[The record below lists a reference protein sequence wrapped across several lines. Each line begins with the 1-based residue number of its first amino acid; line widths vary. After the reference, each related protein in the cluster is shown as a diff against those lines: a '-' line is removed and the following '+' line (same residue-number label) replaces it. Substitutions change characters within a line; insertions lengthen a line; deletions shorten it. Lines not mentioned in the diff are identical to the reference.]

1 MSLKCGIV
9 GLPNVG
15 KSTLFNAITNTS
27 NAQAAN
33 YPFCTIEPNVGLV
46 EVPDERLEKLGALVN
61 TQKLVH
67 NQLEI
72 VDIAGLVAGASK
84 GEGLGNQFLANIREC
99 DVIINVIRCFDDENI
114 VHVNGSTNPVRDLTT
129 IETELQLADISTLEK
144 IIANSEKKAKSR
156 NEEAILQLEVAKK
169 LMEYVS
175 NGKNA
180 INAILEE
187 KLDENELK
195 VAKQFCLLT
204 AKKAIYV
211 ANVKEDSLE
220 GNSYTK
226 ELEDFLKTRN
236 DSKNEKPIIICAS
249 IEAEISTFSKEEKI
263 EFLKSIN
270 CTESGLDK
278 VVKAGYSALG
288 LITFFTVGPKETRAW
303 QVKKGAT
310 APEAAGEIHTDF
322 QRGFIKAETIAYE
335 DYIEYKSEEA
345 VKEAGKLRTEGKDYI
360 VKDGDIFNFKFNV

>member
-27 NAQAAN
+27 NAQAEN
-33 YPFCTIEPNVGLV
+33 YPFCTIEPNVGRV
-46 EVPDERLEKLGALVN
+46 EVPDERLEKHGRLVN
-61 TQKLVH
+61 TQKLVY

-99 DVIINVIRCFDDENI
+99 DVIIHVIRCFDNPNV
-114 VHVNGSTNPVRDLTT
+114 VHVNGKTDPVSDLQT
-129 IETELQLADISTLEK
+129 IETELQLADIATLEK
-144 IIANSEKKAKSR
+144 IIANNEKKAKSR
-156 NEEAILQLEVAKK
+156 NEEAILQLETAKK
-169 LMEYVS
+169 IMDVIS
-175 NGKNA
+175 NGKMA
-180 INAILEE
+180 SDVE
-187 KLDENELK
+187 LDENELK

-204 AKKAIYV
+204 SKNAIYV
-211 ANVKEDSLE
+211 ANVDEDGLDGNAYTQSLE
-220 GNSYTK
+220 T
-226 ELEDFLKTRN
+226 FLAKRN
-236 DSKNEKPIIICAS
+236 AKPIIICAS
-249 IEAEISTFSKEEKI
+249 TEAEISTFSREEKMDY
-263 EFLKSIN
+263 LKSIN

-303 QVKKGAT
+303 QVKNNAT

-322 QRGFIKAETIAYE
+322 QKGFIKAETISYE
-335 DYIEYKSEEA
+335 DYIKYGNEEA
-345 VKEAGKLRTEGKDYI
+345 IKEAES
-360 VKDGDIFNFKFNV
+360 

>member
-15 KSTLFNAITNTS
+15 KSTLFNAITNTAK
-27 NAQAAN
+27 AQAEN
-33 YPFCTIEPNVGLV
+33 YPFCTIEPNVGKI
-46 EVPDERLEKLGALVN
+46 EVPDERLEKLGKLVN
-61 TQKLVH
+61 TQKLVF

-114 VHVNGSTNPVRDLTT
+114 VHVNGSTDPVRDLIT
-129 IETELQLADISTLEK
+129 IETELQIADITTLEK
-144 IIANSEKKAKSR
+144 IIQNNEKKAKSR
-156 NEEAILQLEVAKK
+156 NEEAILQLEVANKM
-169 LMEYVS
+169 MEYVS

-180 INAILEE
+180 INAILDD

-195 VAKQFCLLT
+195 VAKQFCLLS

-211 ANVKEDSLE
+211 ANVKENELN
-220 GNSYTK
+220 GNSHTQK
-226 ELEDFLKTRN
+226 LADFLKTRP
-236 DSKNEKPIIICAS
+236 DSKDEKPIIICAS
-249 IEAEISTFSKEEKI
+249 TEAEISTFSKEDKM

-278 VVKAGYSALG
+278 IVKAGYSALG
-288 LITFFTVGPKETRAW
+288 LITFFTAGPKETRAW
-303 QVKKGAT
+303 QVKKGAK
-310 APEAAGEIHTDF
+310 APEAAGVIHTDF
-322 QRGFIKAETIAYE
+322 QRGFIKAETISYE
-335 DYIEYKSEEA
+335 DFIEYKSEEA
-345 VKEAGKLRTEGKDYI
+345 VKEAGKLRTEGKEY
-360 VKDGDIFNFKFNV
+360 VVRDGDIFNFKFNV

>member
-27 NAQAAN
+27 NAQAEN
-33 YPFCTIEPNVGLV
+33 YPFCTIEPNVGRV
-46 EVPDERLEKLGALVN
+46 EVPDERLEKLGKLVN
-61 TQKLVH
+61 TQKLVY

-99 DVIINVIRCFDDENI
+99 DVIIHVIRCFDNPNV
-114 VHVNGSTNPVRDLTT
+114 VHVNGKTDPVSDLQT
-129 IETELQLADISTLEK
+129 IETELQLADMATLEK
-144 IIANSEKKAKSR
+144 IIANNEKKAKSR
-156 NEEAILQLEVAKK
+156 NEEAILQLETAKK
-169 LMEYVS
+169 IMNVISDGKMAS
-175 NGKNA
+175 NT
-180 INAILEE
+180 E
-187 KLDENELK
+187 LDENELK

-204 AKKAIYV
+204 AKNAIYV
-211 ANVKEDSLE
+211 ANVDE
-220 GNSYTK
+220 GGLNGNAYTK
-226 ELEDFLKTRN
+226 ALDEFLAKRN
-236 DSKNEKPIIICAS
+236 VKSIIICAS
-249 IEAEISTFSKEEKI
+249 IEAEISTFSKEEKL
-263 EFLKSIN
+263 EYLKSIN
-270 CTESGLDK
+270 CQESGLDK

-303 QVKKGAT
+303 QVKNNAT

-322 QRGFIKAETIAYE
+322 QKGFIKAETISYE
-335 DYIEYKSEEA
+335 DYIKYGNEEA
-345 VKEAGKLRTEGKDYI
+345 IKEAGKLRTEGKDYI

>member
-15 KSTLFNAITNTS
+15 KSTLFNAITNTA
-27 NAQAAN
+27 NAQAEN
-33 YPFCTIEPNVGLV
+33 YPFCTIEPNIGKV
-46 EVPDERLEKLGALVN
+46 EVPDERLVKLGKLVN
-61 TQKLVH
+61 TQKLVY

-114 VHVNGSTNPVRDLTT
+114 VHVSGSTDPVRDLET
-129 IETELQLADISTLEK
+129 IETELQLADISTLDK
-144 IIANSEKKAKSR
+144 IIANNEKKAKGR
-156 NEEAILQLEVAKK
+156 NEEAILQLDVAKK
-169 LMEYVS
+169 LKAFIES
-175 NGKNA
+175 GKMA
-180 INAILEE
+180 I
-187 KLDENELK
+187 DCELVEDKEQK

-211 ANVKEDSLE
+211 ANVKEDSLA
-220 GNSYTK
+220 GNKYTQQLS
-226 ELEDFLKTRN
+226 EFLLSRN
-236 DSKNEKPIIICAS
+236 TKNESTPIIICAA
-249 IEAEISTFSKEEKI
+249 IEAEISTFSKEEKV
-263 EFLKSIN
+263 EYLKSIN
-270 CTESGLDK
+270 CEESGLDK

-310 APEAAGEIHTDF
+310 APEAAGVIHTDF
-322 QRGFIKAETIAYE
+322 QRGFIKAETISYE
-335 DYIEYKSEEA
+335 DYIEYKSEDKI
-345 VKEAGKLRTEGKDYI
+345 KEAGKLRTEGKDYV

>member
-27 NAQAAN
+27 NAQAEN
-33 YPFCTIEPNVGLV
+33 YPFCTIEPNVGIV
-46 EVPDERLEKLGALVN
+46 EVPDGRLEKLGKLVN

-99 DVIINVIRCFDDENI
+99 DVIINVIRCFDDENV
-114 VHVNGSTNPVRDLTT
+114 VHVNGSTDPVRDLTT
-129 IETELQLADISTLEK
+129 IETELQLADITTLEK
-144 IIANSEKKAKSR
+144 IIQNNEKKAKSR
-156 NEEAILQLEVAKK
+156 NEDAVLQLEVAQKM
-169 LMEYVS
+169 MEYVS

-180 INAILEE
+180 INAILDD

-195 VAKQFCLLT
+195 IAKQFCLLT

-211 ANVKEDSLE
+211 ANVKENELQ
-220 GNSYTK
+220 GNNHTQK
-226 ELEDFLKTRN
+226 LADFLKTRQ
-236 DSKNEKPIIICAS
+236 DSKDEKPIIICAS
-249 IEAEISTFSKEEKI
+249 TEAEISTFSKEDKM

-278 VVKAGYSALG
+278 IVKAGYSALG
-288 LITFFTVGPKETRAW
+288 LITFFTAGPKETRAW
-303 QVKKGAT
+303 QVKKGAK
-310 APEAAGEIHTDF
+310 APEAAGVIHSDF

-335 DYIEYKSEEA
+335 DFIEYKSEEA
-345 VKEAGKLRTEGKDYI
+345 VKEAGKLRTEGKEYV

>member
-27 NAQAAN
+27 NAQAEN
-33 YPFCTIEPNVGLV
+33 YPFCTIEPNVGRV
-46 EVPDERLEKLGALVN
+46 EVPDERLEKLGKLVN
-61 TQKLVH
+61 TQKLVY

-99 DVIINVIRCFDDENI
+99 DVIIHVIRCFDNPNV
-114 VHVNGSTNPVRDLTT
+114 VHVNGKTDPVSDLQT
-129 IETELQLADISTLEK
+129 IETELQLADMATLEK
-144 IIANSEKKAKSR
+144 IIANNEKKAKSR
-156 NEEAILQLEVAKK
+156 NEEAILQLETAKK
-169 LMEYVS
+169 IMNVISDGKMAS
-175 NGKNA
+175 NT
-180 INAILEE
+180 E
-187 KLDENELK
+187 LDENELK

-204 AKKAIYV
+204 AKNAIYV
-211 ANVKEDSLE
+211 ANVDESGLN
-220 GNSYTK
+220 GNDYTK
-226 ELEDFLKTRN
+226 ALDEFLAKRN
-236 DSKNEKPIIICAS
+236 VKSIIICAS
-249 IEAEISTFSKEEKI
+249 IEAEISTFSKEEKL
-263 EFLKSIN
+263 EYLKSIN
-270 CTESGLDK
+270 CQESGLDK

-303 QVKKGAT
+303 QVKNNAT

-322 QRGFIKAETIAYE
+322 QKGFIKAETISYE
-335 DYIEYKSEEA
+335 DYIKYGNEEA
-345 VKEAGKLRTEGKDYI
+345 IKEAGKLRTEGKDYI

>member
-27 NAQAAN
+27 NAQAEN
-33 YPFCTIEPNVGLV
+33 YPFCTIEPNVGIV
-46 EVPDERLEKLGALVN
+46 EVPDERLEKLGKLVN

-99 DVIINVIRCFDDENI
+99 DVIINVIRCFDDENV
-114 VHVNGSTNPVRDLTT
+114 VHVNGSTDPVRDLIT
-129 IETELQLADISTLEK
+129 IETELQIADITTLEK
-144 IIANSEKKAKSR
+144 IIQNNEKKAKSR
-156 NEEAILQLEVAKK
+156 NEEAMLQLEVANKM
-169 LMEYVS
+169 MEYVS

-180 INAILEE
+180 INAILDD

-211 ANVKEDSLE
+211 ANVKENELQ
-220 GNSYTK
+220 GNNHTQK
-226 ELEDFLKTRN
+226 LAEFLKTRQ
-236 DSKNEKPIIICAS
+236 DSKDEKPIIICAS
-249 IEAEISTFSKEEKI
+249 TEAEISTFSKEDKI

-278 VVKAGYSALG
+278 IVKAGYLALG

-303 QVKKGAT
+303 QVKQGAT

-322 QRGFIKAETIAYE
+322 QRGFIKAETISYN
-335 DYIEYKSEEA
+335 DYIKYENEEKI
-345 VKEAGKLRTEGKDYI
+345 KEAGKLRTEGKDYI
-360 VKDGDIFNFKFNV
+360 VNDGDVFNFKFNV